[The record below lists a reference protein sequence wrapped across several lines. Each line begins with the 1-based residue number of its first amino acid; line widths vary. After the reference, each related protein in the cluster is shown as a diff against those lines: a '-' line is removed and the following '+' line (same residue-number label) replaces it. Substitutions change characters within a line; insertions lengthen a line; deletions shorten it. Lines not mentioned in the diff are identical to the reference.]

1 MTSLHGTYMS
11 GAGNLF
17 TVIDDRAGV
26 YSHELISRMC
36 PLLVRPTKA
45 QADATEGVLVLRS
58 VHYNETA
65 TLTAS
70 VTASVKA
77 SVKAI
82 VTVDFYNPDGSSS
95 MMCGNGGRCALRF
108 ARQVGAL
115 DANVNSGILRMAN
128 TDFPFTLSDTDVT
141 LQFPPPQ
148 TVLQNVEIPLP
159 EGVVNGAYVD
169 VGSDHVMI
177 EKHEWE
183 RVFGKFSAEMFTVL
197 APSIRSHSMFARGA
211 NVSVYERVGISTIQL
226 WTFERGVEAITRA
239 CGTGALA
246 VSVINALQS
255 NTGIE
260 TWTCIPPGGEQLT
273 CVVQRDAQKNI
284 SALFLQGP
292 AVILAEADIE
302 FDKAEFA

>member
-1 MTSLHGTYMS
+1 MS

-26 YSHELISRMC
+26 YSHDLISRMC
-36 PLLVRPTKA
+36 PLFVRPTKT
-45 QADATEGVLVLRS
+45 QAEATEGVLVLRS

-65 TLTAS
+65 
-70 VTASVKA
+70 V
-77 SVKAI
+77 

-95 MMCGNGGRCALRF
+95 MMCGNGGRCALKF

-115 DANVNSGILRMAN
+115 AANVNSGILRMAN
-128 TDFPFTLSDTDVT
+128 TDFPFLLSDADVT
-141 LQFPPPQ
+141 LQFPAPRTALP
-148 TVLQNVEIPLP
+148 NVEIPLP

-197 APSIRSHSMFARGA
+197 APNIRSHSMFARGA
-211 NVSVYERVGISTIQL
+211 NVSVYERVAMSTIQL
-226 WTFERGVEAITRA
+226 WTFERGVEAVTRA

-246 VSVINALQS
+246 VSVINTLQS
-255 NTGIE
+255 DSGIE
-260 TWTCIPPGGEQLT
+260 SWTCIPPGGEPLT

-292 AVILAEADIE
+292 AVILGEADLV
-302 FDKAEFA
+302 FDNVEFA

>member
-1 MTSLHGTYMS
+1 
-11 GAGNLF
+11 
-17 TVIDDRAGV
+17 
-26 YSHELISRMC
+26 MC

-45 QADATEGVLVLRS
+45 QADATEGVLVLRG

-65 TLTAS
+65 
-70 VTASVKA
+70 V
-77 SVKAI
+77 

-128 TDFPFTLSDTDVT
+128 TDFPFTLSDADVT
-141 LQFPPPQ
+141 LQFAAPQ
-148 TVLQNVEIPLP
+148 TVLQNVEVPLP
-159 EGVVNGAYVD
+159 EGVLNGAYVD

-226 WTFERGVEAITRA
+226 WTFERGVEAVTRA

-246 VSVINALQS
+246 VSVINTLQS
-255 NTGIE
+255 DSGIE
-260 TWTCIPPGGEQLT
+260 SWTCIPPGGEQLT
-273 CVVQRDAQKNI
+273 CVVQRDAQKNV

-292 AVILAEADIE
+292 AVILAEADIL
-302 FDKAEFA
+302 FDNAEFA